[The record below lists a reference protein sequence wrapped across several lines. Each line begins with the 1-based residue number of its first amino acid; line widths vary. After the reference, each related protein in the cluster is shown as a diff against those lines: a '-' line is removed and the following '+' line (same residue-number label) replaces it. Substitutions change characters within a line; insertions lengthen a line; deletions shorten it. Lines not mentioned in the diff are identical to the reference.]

1 MQTSLYL
8 EDFIVVT
15 KCDSEIKDNYFNKNE
30 ENIKVIKEIDN
41 ILETENTNKYTN
53 LEKEHTKLLQEH
65 NKIKDD
71 LSKEKEAHYCLKK
84 RHTDLL
90 KMMSE
95 LLKIKQAINEDDNL
109 EEIRTKI
116 TQVIYNEVRRHSIF
130 PFTSIMSTLRVHS
143 RAEADK
149 KKSLLNLTL

>member
-15 KCDSEIKDNYFNKNE
+15 KCDSEIKDNYFIKNE
-30 ENIKVIKEIDN
+30 KENEID
-41 ILETENTNKYTN
+41 EKQNK
-53 LEKEHTKLLQEH
+53 LIEEH
-65 NKIKDD
+65 NKLIEEHNK
-71 LSKEKEAHYCLKK
+71 LLEEHSTLKENLLKEKEAHYSLKK

-95 LLKIKQAINEDDNL
+95 LLKIKQAINEDENL

-143 RAEADK
+143 RAEAGK
-149 KKSLLNLTL
+149 NKPLSNLTL